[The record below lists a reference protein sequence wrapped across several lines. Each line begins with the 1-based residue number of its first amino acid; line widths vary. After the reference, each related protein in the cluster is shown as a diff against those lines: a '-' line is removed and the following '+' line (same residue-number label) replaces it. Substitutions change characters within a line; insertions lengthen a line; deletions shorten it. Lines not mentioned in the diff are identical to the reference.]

1 MNLFGSP
8 FQEAP
13 VLPTKIKTQKG
24 APSVNYSADAAP
36 FLYESQN
43 YSSSRNPRVFRHG
56 IHA

>member
-24 APSVNYSADAAP
+24 AASVNYFADAAP
-36 FLYESQN
+36 FLYESHN
-43 YSSSRNPRVFRHG
+43 LYFIVNTRVFRSG
-56 IHA
+56 ING